1 MLFLSWRA
9 ARSER
14 SNMRKFDAIFLTVKR
29 RTYYTICG
37 FRILI
42 DLAVAVFSVYG
53 FSYFIKT
60 SGSTFLTVACI
71 LFLIIA
77 YLVVGLDLYY
87 TIKNIKEIK
96 STYQSKEK
104 DNKSKIEF

>member
-1 MLFLSWRA
+1 
-9 ARSER
+9 
-14 SNMRKFDAIFLTVKR
+14 MRKFDALFQTIKR

-77 YLVVGLDLYY
+77 FFIVGLDLYY
-87 TIKNIKEIK
+87 TNKNIKEIK
-96 STYQSKEK
+96 NTYQRKEE